1 MSLLKLIRWKNL
13 LMIALV
19 QILIKYCL
27 FEPFGA
33 TITLNGFGLF
43 LLILSTVFIAAAGYI
58 INDIN
63 DVGTD
68 QINHDK
74 NVVAT
79 KKISEKNAYNLF
91 IIFNLTGVAL
101 GFYLSYLVG
110 RNGFFAIFV
119 ISSALLYLYATY
131 LKQTML
137 IGNIIVALLVA
148 LSLLIVG
155 IFDLIPVVTEM
166 NRASQITFFEILVD
180 YSIFA
185 FIMTIL
191 REIAKDLQDIEGDH
205 NAGMNTL
212 PVALG
217 RARAT
222 KVLFVLNI
230 LATLVVVYY
239 LITYVYKQ
247 QWLIYY
253 FALLVIAPLIFT
265 AIKSFSAET
274 KKDYQQL
281 SLVYKLIMLTGILSM
296 AIYPFVILEA

>member
-68 QINHDK
+68 QINHDQ

-212 PVALG
+212 PVAIG

>member
-68 QINHDK
+68 QINHDQ

-212 PVALG
+212 PVAIG

-222 KVLFVLNI
+222 
-230 LATLVVVYY
+230 
-239 LITYVYKQ
+239 
-247 QWLIYY
+247 
-253 FALLVIAPLIFT
+253 
-265 AIKSFSAET
+265 
-274 KKDYQQL
+274 
-281 SLVYKLIMLTGILSM
+281 
-296 AIYPFVILEA
+296 